1 MVVEGKDEGSI
12 AGGPVTRS
20 PSGSL
25 DAILCCVVRC
35 LNVFSFR
42 EHVGEFRLLRF
53 GTFRDQMSHG

>member
-35 LNVFSFR
+35 LNVFPLESMWVSF
-42 EHVGEFRLLRF
+42 GC
-53 GTFRDQMSHG
+53 